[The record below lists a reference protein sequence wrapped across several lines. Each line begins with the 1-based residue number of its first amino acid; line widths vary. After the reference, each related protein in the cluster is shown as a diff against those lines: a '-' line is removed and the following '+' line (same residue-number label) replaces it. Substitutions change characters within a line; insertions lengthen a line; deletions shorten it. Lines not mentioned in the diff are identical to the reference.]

1 MASNPDQTNKL
12 LDFKHAKIH
21 SFYRSSVLL
30 WFVYEKNCSS
40 LKCQLSPPPF
50 LPLIHTEA
58 DSFSLF
64 LILIT
69 NAT

>member
-40 LKCQLSPPPF
+40 LKCQRSPPPF
-50 LPLIHTEA
+50 FLPHNGA

-64 LILIT
+64 LMLIT

>member
-40 LKCQLSPPPF
+40 LKCQRSPPPF
-50 LPLIHTEA
+50 
-58 DSFSLF
+58 FF
-64 LILIT
+64 
-69 NAT
+69 AT